1 MPKISVVIPVYNK
14 EKYVK
19 ETLQSVLNQDF
30 NDFEIIIVDDGSTD
44 KSLDIIKQFSASK
57 IKIIRQ
63 ENQGVAIARN
73 TGVAAANAE
82 IVAFLDA
89 DDLWLP
95 NHLAEIDKLSQDFP
109 DAGFY
114 ATAYKLK
121 FNGYQYTVSFPFQ
134 DKYLQLKP
142 YYRYDKGQAL
152 FYISNFA
159 IKKDIFM
166 AEKGFKT
173 GIDAE
178 DTEFFIRI
186 GQKYAL
192 AYSKTTTMI
201 HLNEAENSL
210 FNQYRLERKI
220 ALLDFF
226 KQTEQNDADL
236 KTYLDMHRFT
246 WTMEALINHNE
257 PLARKLK
264 QEIDT
269 NNLNWKQKF
278 LIKLPAFA
286 LRQLKNIQRKLQ
298 HIGIFWS
305 AFSK

>member
-30 NDFEIIIVDDGSTD
+30 KDFEIIIIDDGSTD
-44 KSLDIIKQFSASK
+44 RSIAIAKQFSSSK
-57 IKIIRQ
+57 IKIIQ
-63 ENQGVAIARN
+63 QDNQGVAIARN
-73 TGVAAANAE
+73 TGVAAAQAE
-82 IVAFLDA
+82 IIAFLDA

-95 NHLAEIDKLSQDFP
+95 NHLSVINQLSQLYP

-114 ATAYKLK
+114 ATGYKLK
-121 FNGYQYTVSFPFQ
+121 FNEHQYAVSFPFK
-134 DKYLQLKP
+134 DKNLLLQP

-159 IKKDIFM
+159 IKKSIFM
-166 AEKGFKT
+166 AEKGFKP

-186 GQKYAL
+186 GQKYPL
-192 AYSKTTTMI
+192 AYSKITTMI

-226 KQTEQNDADL
+226 EQAEQNDADL
-236 KTYLDMHRFT
+236 KAYLDMHRFT
-246 WTMEALINHNE
+246 WTMEALINDNE
-257 PLARKLK
+257 SLAKQLK

-269 NNLNWKQKF
+269 KNLNWKQKI
-278 LIKLPAFA
+278 LIKLPAFV
-286 LRQLKNIQRKLQ
+286 LRQLKNVQRKLQ
-298 HIGIFWS
+298 YAGIFWS